1 MIAAGDFKDPF
12 PLGGKNNVISNEG
25 FIIISVNR
33 LRVK

>member
-1 MIAAGDFKDPF
+1 MIVAGDLKDPF
-12 PLGGKNNVISNEG
+12 PLGGKNNVISDES

>member
-12 PLGGKNNVISNEG
+12 PLGGKNNVISDEG

-33 LRVK
+33 LLVK

>member
-12 PLGGKNNVISNEG
+12 PLGGKNIVISDEG

-33 LRVK
+33 LLVK

>member
-12 PLGGKNNVISNEG
+12 PLGGKINVISDEG

-33 LRVK
+33 LLVE